1 MALSTNDLVRLRRM
15 CADMSDT
22 PDFYDAELVN
32 IAEQYPLDG
41 GGYDL
46 NAAAAAVWEMKAA
59 MLTTAEESFSADGKQ
74 FQYGDL
80 RKKALAMSAHFSRR
94 ANEAYSRYGTVTVM
108 RDDVDEYGEG
118 GRLL

>member
-15 CADMSDT
+15 CADTSDT

-32 IAEQYPLDG
+32 IAEQYPLAG

-46 NAAAAAVWEMKAA
+46 NAAASEVWEMKAA

-80 RKKALAMSAHFSRR
+80 RKKALAMAEHYSRR
-94 ANEAYSRYGTVTVM
+94 ASATYSRYGTVQIL
-108 RDDVDEYGEG
+108 RDNVDEYGEG
-118 GRLL
+118 GRL

>member
-22 PDFYDAELVN
+22 PEFYDSELAT
-32 IAEQYPLDG
+32 IAEQYPLDS
-41 GGYDL
+41 GYDL
-46 NAAAAAVWEMKAA
+46 NAAAAAVWELKAA
-59 MLTTAEESFSADGKQ
+59 QLVTAEESFSADGKQ
-74 FQYGDL
+74 FHYGDL
-80 RKKALAMSAHFSRR
+80 RKKALAMAEHYSRR
-94 ANEAYSRYGTVTVM
+94 ASETYSRYGTVQIL